1 VPTVMIFTDVLHEK
15 PGRHVDLLHEAG
27 FTVQYPE
34 NPNLVDEDE
43 TIKVL
48 NGVSATIAGGEPYSD
63 RVVSALPDLRV
74 VSRWGVG
81 VDQIDLDAV
90 TKAQIL
96 VTITATA
103 NHEAVAEHTMALLL
117 GVSRKLIQR
126 NHQISQGYWIREAS
140 QPLRGKTL
148 GLIGLGRIGRSVAVR
163 AAGFSMR
170 LIAHEAFPDVAF
182 ARRHRIELVDLDS
195 LLRESDYIS
204 LHVPLNET
212 NRGLINRQNISKMKK
227 GSFLINTARG
237 GLVVEKDLVEALR
250 NGHLGGAGL
259 DVFVQE
265 PIDSQH
271 PLIQLDNVLATDHT
285 AGIDIR
291 SVEDMAVE
299 SAQNIVDLFNGKWP
313 DSSVVNGKLKSSW
326 KW

>member
-1 VPTVMIFTDVLHEK
+1 MPTVMIFTDVLHEK
-15 PGRHVDLLHEAG
+15 PGHHIDLLHEAG
-27 FTVQYPE
+27 FTVRYPR

-48 NGVSATIAGGEPYSD
+48 NGVSATIAGGEPYNH
-63 RVVSALPDLRV
+63 RVVSELPDLRV
-74 VSRWGVG
+74 ISRWGVG

-90 TKAQIL
+90 TQAQIL

-126 NHQISQGYWIREAS
+126 NDQINQGHWVREAS

-163 AAGFSMR
+163 AAGFRMR
-170 LIAHEAFPDVAF
+170 LLAHEAFPDVTF
-182 ARRHRIELVDLDS
+182 SQRQGIDLVDLDS
-195 LLRESDYIS
+195 LLAQSDYIS
-204 LHVPLNET
+204 LHVPLNEM
-212 NRGLINRQNISKMKK
+212 NRGLINKKSISKMKK

-237 GLVVEKDLVEALR
+237 GLVVEEDLVEALQ
-250 NGHLGGAGL
+250 NGHLAGAGL

-265 PIDSQH
+265 PIDPQH

-285 AGIDIR
+285 AGVDVR
-291 SVEDMAVE
+291 SVEDMAIE
-299 SAQNIVDLFNGKWP
+299 SAQNIIDLHNGNWP
-313 DSSVVNGKLKSSW
+313 ASSVVNGKLKSTW